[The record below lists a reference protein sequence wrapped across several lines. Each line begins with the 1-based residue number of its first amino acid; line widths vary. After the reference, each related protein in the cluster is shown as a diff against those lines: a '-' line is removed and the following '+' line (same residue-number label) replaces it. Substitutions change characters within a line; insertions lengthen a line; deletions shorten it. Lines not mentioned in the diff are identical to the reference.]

1 MLHMSAAVKAAAAA
15 ASPEKVLAYA
25 KTGILIQATSI
36 YWNHY
41 FKSRIQSG
49 LRSERQAAL

>member
-36 YWNHY
+36 YWNHN
-41 FKSRIQSG
+41 FRIQSG